1 MGGGL
6 TMRFRAS
13 AIARWRLNRV
23 GVCVSMGPAVNKE
36 MAVGEDT
43 YGETRAQ
50 TPVTEG
56 TMI

>member
-1 MGGGL
+1 
-6 TMRFRAS
+6 MRFRAS